1 MRERME
7 LEIVKY
13 NNFLLWGPMDKEA
26 CTQQSPE
33 LMDGAFMEL
42 LAPWRGYEINE
53 GRRGSRETG
62 WRSYWEVRLA
72 AYDYH
77 KERRVG
83 R

>member
-26 CTQQSPE
+26 CTQQSPD

-42 LAPWRGYEINE
+42 LAPWRG
-53 GRRGSRETG
+53 
-62 WRSYWEVRLA
+62 
-72 AYDYH
+72 
-77 KERRVG
+77 
-83 R
+83 